1 MGGVLADHHGLPGQ
15 DEKGLGAC
23 AETHLLSH
31 GTKPG
36 PKVRALF
43 VSAQSQFNVA
53 FWPVAP
59 DIAPQ
64 CNVGIWG
71 YCGRAVSINDLAQ
84 SNGTSRRNQVGLR
97 INAASDYFCQDAQ
110 FCGFEPVFMFQ
121 NVKVV
126 PTEGERQIGLTKCKH
141 ENISRFGGLLF
152 FGGFEVLHRSA
163 STHYGTT
170 PFCAN
175 PLCS

>member
-84 SNGTSRRNQVGLR
+84 SNGTSRRNQS
-97 INAASDYFCQDAQ
+97 AFASMRPATIFVRMPNFADS
-110 FCGFEPVFMFQ
+110 
-121 NVKVV
+121 
-126 PTEGERQIGLTKCKH
+126 
-141 ENISRFGGLLF
+141 SRF
-152 FGGFEVLHRSA
+152 
-163 STHYGTT
+163 
-170 PFCAN
+170 
-175 PLCS
+175 LCFRM